1 MINSFNCFR
10 HLLPCQ
16 LVLDREVE
24 LGKGVATYRATNNV
38 HRSSCTENYYQT
50 GARETTANMEL
61 ELFGQVIKERCFT
74 QLRTK
79 EQLGYVVK
87 SLVRRSNG
95 AQGIKIVVQSERGPE
110 YLDARIEAFVASLEE
125 SIEQM
130 EESEFNS
137 HVEALAS
144 KRLEKP
150 KQLAARNTRFWSEI
164 HGQHYN
170 FNRDEV
176 EVTVLRSLT
185 KVDLLNFYRTFVKK
199 SPTRR
204 KLSSQL
210 LSTCNEEV
218 QQNKSK
224 HCKSPDGVEQNCE
237 TPEEDNCLV
246 SNIVAFK
253 SSLPLLPLA
262 TPYAPVQNFK
272 R

>member
-1 MINSFNCFR
+1 M
-10 HLLPCQ
+10 
-16 LVLDREVE
+16 E
-24 LGKGVATYRATNNV
+24 LEQGVATYLATNSI

-50 GARETTANMEL
+50 GARDSRANMEL

-79 EQLGYVVK
+79 EQLGYIVK

-95 AQGIKIVVQSERGPE
+95 AQGIKIVVQSEWGPE
-110 YLDARIEAFVASLEE
+110 YLDARIEAFIASLEE

-130 EESEFNS
+130 EDSEFNS
-137 HVEALAS
+137 HIEALAT

-150 KQLAARNTRFWSEI
+150 KQLAARNSRYWSEI

-176 EVTVLRSLT
+176 EVSVLRSLT
-185 KVDLLNFYRTFVKK
+185 KVDLLSFYRTFVKR

-210 LSTCNEEV
+210 LSTCDKET
-218 QQNKSK
+218 QQSKSK
-224 HCKSPDGVEQNCE
+224 DGKSPEAIEQNPE
-237 TPEEDNCLV
+237 TPEENSCLV

-253 SSLPLLPLA
+253 GSRPLLPLA
-262 TPYAPVQNFK
+262 KPYAQVQSFK